1 MYRKLLC
8 FAPVFIAIL
17 LTGCKGKTSEEEA
30 QKEYSVITVKSS
42 AVETT
47 DKYPATIKG
56 RQDIEIYPQIT
67 GKITRVCVHE
77 GERVRKGQTLFII
90 DQVAYRAALQTA
102 IANLNAAR
110 AGVATAQLNYNGKK
124 ELYNNKVTSAFEL
137 QRSRNSLLS
146 SRASQ
151 EQAAAQVV
159 SARNDLSYTVV
170 KSPCDGV
177 VGTIPYR
184 AGTLVSPT
192 SASPLTTVSDNSIMY
207 VYFSIPE
214 NDMISLIRRY
224 GSSDKALSAMPEVC
238 LYLNDGSKYEESG
251 RIESMSGVIDSETG
265 SVSLRAVFSNPNGLL
280 HSGGAGN
287 IGLINRKNNVLTI
300 PQASTYEIQDKIYCY
315 RYINGK
321 AVSTRIKAEPVSEQK
336 IYVVTDGL
344 KAGDVI
350 VADGVGLLQ
359 DGQEIKVKK

>member
-1 MYRKLLC
+1 MYRKFLC
-8 FAPVFIAIL
+8 FAPVIVALL
-17 LTGCKGKTSEEEA
+17 LTGCKGKTSDVEA
-30 QKEYSVITVKSS
+30 QKEYSVLTVRQTN
-42 AVETT
+42 VEET

-77 GERVRKGQTLFII
+77 GQQVKRGQTLFII
-90 DQVAYRAALQTA
+90 DQVSYRAALLTA
-102 IANLNAAR
+102 EANLNAAR

-124 ELYNNKVTSAFEL
+124 ELYENKVTSAFEL

-151 EQAAAQVV
+151 QQAQAQVV

-192 SASPLTTVSDNSIMY
+192 TASPLTTVSDNSKMY

-214 NDMISLIRRY
+214 NDMISLIRRF
-224 GSSDKALSAMPEVC
+224 GSSDKALAAMPEVC
-238 LYLNDGSKYEESG
+238 LYLNDGSKYEHNG

-287 IGLINRKNNVLTI
+287 IGLQNRKSNVLTI
-300 PQASTYEIQDKIYCY
+300 PQSATYELQDKVYCF
-315 RYINGK
+315 RYVNGK
-321 AVSTRIKAEPVSEQK
+321 AVSTRIKAQAISEQK

-350 VADGVGLLQ
+350 IAEGAGLLQ
-359 DGQEIKVKK
+359 DGQEIKVKR